1 MATIRDV
8 SRLAGVSVA
17 TVSRG
22 INRSG
27 YVKEET
33 REAVL
38 AAMRALDYEP
48 SVIARGLAGKNTKT
62 IALIIPDILN
72 PFFPE
77 VARAIEDQASK
88 LNYTVILCNS
98 DNDPEKE
105 SKYIQILKSKK
116 IDGIIIASYTIEAP
130 QILELQRE
138 GVPVVAVDRAFGSD
152 PILSFICNNR
162 EGARMAAR
170 HLMERG
176 CRKIAHI
183 SGPSVMSAKERCL
196 GYEDVCGSEG
206 WFDPGLIVEGNF
218 TIEGGYAATL
228 ELFER
233 HPDIDGIFAGNDLM
247 AVGALKAL
255 YQLGKSVPRDVKIV
269 GFDDIALARMVVPEI
284 TTVRQPVY
292 EIGRQAMKHLIKLI
306 NGEKIGQKTM
316 RLDVELVVRRSS
328 GEAADRV

>member
-17 TVSRG
+17 TVSRV

-48 SVIARGLAGKNTKT
+48 SVIARGLAGKNTAT

-77 VARAIEDQASK
+77 VARAIEDQANK
-88 LNYTVILCNS
+88 FNYTVILCNS

-105 SKYIQILKSKK
+105 RKYIQVLKNKR

-138 GVPVVAVDRAFGSD
+138 GVPVVAVDRAFGSH

-162 EGARMAAR
+162 EGAHMAAR
-170 HLMERG
+170 HLIERG

-183 SGPSVMSAKERCL
+183 SGPPVMSAKERYQ
-196 GYEDVCGSEG
+196 GYVDVCGSESR
-206 WFDPGLIVEGNF
+206 FDPGLVAEGNF

-228 ELFER
+228 ELFAR

-306 NGEKIGQKTM
+306 NGEKIGQQTK

-328 GEAADRV
+328 GEAANRV